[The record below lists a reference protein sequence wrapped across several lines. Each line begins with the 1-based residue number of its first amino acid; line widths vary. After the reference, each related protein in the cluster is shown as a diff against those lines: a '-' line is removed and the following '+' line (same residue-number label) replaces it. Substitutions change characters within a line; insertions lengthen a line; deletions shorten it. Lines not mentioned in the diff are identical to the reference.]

1 MGARVPETAVLVLT
15 MFDEHQ
21 LVSDALAAGARGY
34 LLKGATP
41 EEIEGAIRAVAA
53 GAVIL
58 SAEVASNVLG
68 RGGPAP
74 APEPFPA
81 LTAREREVLR
91 LIAAGVSNGPIA
103 ARLGI
108 AGKTVENHISAIFLK
123 LGVANRA
130 EAIVLA
136 RDCGYGR

>member
-1 MGARVPETAVLVLT
+1 M
-15 MFDEHQ
+15 
-21 LVSDALAAGARGY
+21 
-34 LLKGATP
+34 
-41 EEIEGAIRAVAA
+41 
-53 GAVIL
+53 
-58 SAEVASNVLG
+58 
-68 RGGPAP
+68 
-74 APEPFPA
+74 
-81 LTAREREVLR
+81 
-91 LIAAGVSNGPIA
+91 SNGPIA